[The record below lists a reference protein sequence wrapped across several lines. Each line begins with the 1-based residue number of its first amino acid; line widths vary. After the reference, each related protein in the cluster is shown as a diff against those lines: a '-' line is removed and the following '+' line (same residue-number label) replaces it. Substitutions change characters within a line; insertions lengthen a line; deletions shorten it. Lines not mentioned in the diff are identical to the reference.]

1 MGIISSLICYFFV
14 VIVKKRFNYD
24 DSLDAFGIHGIGGT
38 WGAIATG
45 LFANPEINSLGT
57 GLFYGNSKQLFIQL
71 ESVAIGY
78 GIAIVGTFV
87 IIFILKRFIKF
98 SSSFESKISSIKTP
112 KILFIEVYIFIWT
125 YFCLYLSL

>member
-24 DSLDAFGIHGIGGT
+24 DSLDAFGIHGVGGT

-87 IIFILKRFIKF
+87 IIFILKRFIKLRV
-98 SSSFESKISSIKTP
+98 EPQDEIYGLDLVLHGEK
-112 KILFIEVYIFIWT
+112 VND
-125 YFCLYLSL
+125 